1 MGCDRLDLQSI
12 WLIST
17 VTWAVN
23 QLDDAFQQQASV
35 HPLSIYGPVG
45 IMEESPALT
54 GLTGYLREQK
64 TKK

>member
-1 MGCDRLDLQSI
+1 MGCDRLDKQSI

-35 HPLSIYGPVG
+35 PLLSTHSTVG
-45 IMEESPALT
+45 TMERALPSR
-54 GLTGYLREQK
+54 GLQST
-64 TKK
+64 

>member
-23 QLDDAFQQQASV
+23 HLDDAFQQQASV

-45 IMEESPALT
+45 KMESPLPS
-54 GLTGYLREQK
+54 
-64 TKK
+64 